1 MEQVLIHVGKNVDL
15 VNLKSEVDKLD
26 NDKLEN
32 VATTSMNLKNEE
44 DKLDVDKLVP
54 APVDLSKIIDVIKI
68 ILWKRCT

>member
-1 MEQVLIHVGKNVDL
+1 MEQALIHVGKNVDL

-44 DKLDVDKLVP
+44 DKLDVDKLVL
-54 APVDLSKIIDVIKI
+54 APVDLSKITDVIKI

>member
-44 DKLDVDKLVP
+44 DKLGVDKLVL
-54 APVDLSKIIDVIKI
+54 APVDLSKITDVIKI
-68 ILWKRCT
+68 IL

>member
-44 DKLDVDKLVP
+44 DKLDVDKLVL
-54 APVDLSKIIDVIKI
+54 APVDLSKITDVIKM
-68 ILWKRCT
+68 IL

>member
-44 DKLDVDKLVP
+44 DKLDVDKLVL
-54 APVDLSKIIDVIKI
+54 APVDLSKITDVIKI

>member
-44 DKLDVDKLVP
+44 DKLDVDKLVL
-54 APVDLSKIIDVIKI
+54 APVDLSKITDVIKM

>member
-44 DKLDVDKLVP
+44 DKLDVDKLVL
-54 APVDLSKIIDVIKI
+54 APVDLSKITDVIKI
-68 ILWKRCT
+68 IL

>member
-44 DKLDVDKLVP
+44 DKLDVDKLVLAP
-54 APVDLSKIIDVIKI
+54 ADLSKITDVIKM
-68 ILWKRCT
+68 IL

>member
-32 VATTSMNLKNEE
+32 LATTSMNLKNEE
-44 DKLDVDKLVP
+44 DKLDVDKLVL
-54 APVDLSKIIDVIKI
+54 APVDLSKITDVIKI
-68 ILWKRCT
+68 IL

>member
-54 APVDLSKIIDVIKI
+54 APVDLSKITDVIKI

>member
-44 DKLDVDKLVP
+44 DKLGVDKLVL
-54 APVDLSKIIDVIKI
+54 APVDLSKITDVIKI

>member
-1 MEQVLIHVGKNVDL
+1 MEQALIHVGKNVDL

-44 DKLDVDKLVP
+44 DKLDVDKLVL
-54 APVDLSKIIDVIKI
+54 APVDLSKITDVIKI
-68 ILWKRCT
+68 IL

>member
-54 APVDLSKIIDVIKI
+54 APVDLSKITDVIKI
-68 ILWKRCT
+68 IL